1 MIPLLDRIAGPVLL
15 FALAASLAVNVATWA
30 KLSAE
35 RNAHQS
41 FRAATAESLAAAER
55 ERANLTESRRK
66 TELELID
73 AQEAHAAEVASIHSE
88 LDAARTAGR
97 VESGRV
103 RDAARAYA
111 HRAGQVCA
119 DTTAAELRASAA
131 SALDVFADVFSRA
144 EQRATELAG
153 QADERGIAGAACVR
167 LYQEARAAL
176 IAAP

>member
-41 FRAATAESLAAAER
+41 FRAQAAERVAAAER
-55 ERANLTESRRK
+55 ERADLAESRRK
-66 TELELID
+66 AEQELID
-73 AQEAHAAEVASIHSE
+73 AQETHATEVASIRSE

-103 RDAARAYA
+103 RDAARA
-111 HRAGQVCA
+111 
-119 DTTAAELRASAA
+119 TAA
-131 SALDVFADVFSRA
+131 
-144 EQRATELAG
+144 LAG
-153 QADERGIAGAACVR
+153 QACADSTSAELRTAAARSAVLLADLFAESEQRAGELAATSDERGIAGRACER
-167 LYQEARAAL
+167 EYDRARAKL
-176 IAAP
+176 NAAP